1 MKKVLFLVIFNL
13 ISYDIFC
20 QDLTARLTSSL
31 NEASKDIP
39 SDKLF
44 LHLDRNLYHAGDTIR
59 FQAYVRD
66 SRTGIFMTESSSMY
80 AMLINSSH
88 KMIDS
93 ARFRIILAAVPGWLK
108 IPPDAPTG
116 DYSILAFTSSDMNFN
131 PSYAFSTP
139 IRIEPLR
146 TSLID
151 KEKKPGSK
159 DTLNFDLFP
168 PETTTD
174 LKFLPEGGT
183 FIYGI
188 SQKLAFNA
196 VTSTGR
202 TLQVT
207 GTVFRENGVKITD
220 FKPGAYGPGILE
232 FTPASGH
239 TYYAEL
245 DGSQFKGKKWLLP
258 VPQESGVALKIG
270 YQNDETID
278 IVLMGRQAGNTP
290 YLLTVTMNNILVF
303 SETVKIDSLFRKKI
317 RADKLPAGTAY
328 VTLFDN
334 ELRPV
339 AERLVF
345 LNNQK
350 RMNVALKVAR
360 KEYFRGEETELKLT
374 TTDLAGK
381 GISSLVSVSVAD
393 SATGYSSS
401 IPSQEIESAFLF
413 DKVFYDNLPLR
424 IRMAGLNIA
433 DSKAMDI
440 LLLTYGFRRFV
451 PKEITAGPDI
461 EMVNYD
467 CITITNPGSLK
478 NGRQD
483 FKIVTDVGIDLV
495 NLPLNENREAQLY
508 FDSLDY
514 SVRQILVLP
523 DLKLNRNFNPVN
535 ILFPENRN
543 YYEKAK
549 QAAAFTPYFSKDMPL
564 VIKPEQELNLEGY
577 VPIEGITIK
586 APVQPLKTRAYVDV
600 HSRQYQS
607 AGARTWYKRDFG
619 SASNLE
625 DILYKYNPYRLV
637 TNNMTSSSNRKQL
650 FFRAT
655 SSYLNGGHTVR
666 INNKDVFIP
675 DDRESAALFVVDNTP
690 VGNDYEMIAQMP
702 VSQIASVTFLKGP
715 QGFSMYGNKAVGGVV
730 FITTYTGSG
739 YTEKQIDKMNEVVR
753 SDALMK
759 EVRLFRTET
768 EFYIPTKE
776 QVLTDPDYR
785 FRSTILWKDNVQVDS
800 TGTITLKYPNNLV
813 GGTAIITVNG
823 VSMNNMPGS
832 GKLSYAVK

>member
-1 MKKVLFLVIFNL
+1 MKRFLFLVLIYL
-13 ISYDIFC
+13 ISYDIYC
-20 QDLTARLTSSL
+20 QDLAAKLTSIL

-39 SDKLF
+39 SDRLF

-88 KMIDS
+88 KTIDS
-93 ARFRIILAAVPGWLK
+93 ARFRIIMAAVPGWLK
-108 IPPDAPTG
+108 IPADAPTG
-116 DYSILAFTSSDMNFN
+116 DYSVLAFTSSDMNFN
-131 PSYAFSTP
+131 PSFSFSTP
-139 IRIEPLR
+139 VRIEPMK
-146 TSLID
+146 SAGPD
-151 KEKKPGSK
+151 MEKKAGSR
-159 DTLNFDLFP
+159 DTLNFELP
-168 PETTTD
+168 SPETSTD

-183 FIYGI
+183 FIYGL

-196 VTSTGR
+196 VTSSGR

-207 GTVFRENGVKITD
+207 GTVFREDGLKITD

-232 FTPASGH
+232 FTPVSGH

-270 YQNDETID
+270 YLNDETIE
-278 IVLMGRQAGNTP
+278 IVLRGRKSENVQ

-303 SETVKIDSLFRKKI
+303 SETVKIDSIVRKKI

-328 VTLFDN
+328 VSLYDN

-350 RMNVALKVAR
+350 RMNIALNVSR
-360 KEYFRGEETELKLT
+360 KEYFRGEETELKLS

-381 GISSLVSVSVAD
+381 GISSLISVSVAD

-401 IPSQEIESAFLF
+401 IPSQEIESSFLF

-424 IRMAGLNIA
+424 TRMAGLNLV
-433 DSKAMDI
+433 DSKSMDV

-451 PKEITAGPDI
+451 PKEIIAGPDI

-467 CITITNPGSLK
+467 CITITNPGQEK
-478 NGRQD
+478 KGRAD
-483 FKIVTDVGIDLV
+483 FKIITDIGT
-495 NLPLNENREAQLY
+495 NLLNIPLNENREAQLC

-514 SVRQILVLP
+514 GVRKIMVLP
-523 DLKLNRNFNPVN
+523 DIKPNKNLNPVN

-543 YYEKAK
+543 YYERAK
-549 QAAAFTPYFSKDMPL
+549 QAAAFTQYLNKDLPL
-564 VIKPEQELNLEGY
+564 IQKPEQELNLEGY

-586 APVQPLKTRAYVDV
+586 APVQPVKTRAYVDV
-600 HSRQYQS
+600 HARQYQS
-607 AGARTWYKRDFG
+607 ASARTWYKRDFG
-619 SASNLE
+619 SAYNLE

-655 SSYLNGGHTVR
+655 SSYLNGGHTER

-675 DDRESAALFVVDNTP
+675 EERQSAALFVVDNTP

-702 VSQIASVTFLKGP
+702 VSQIASITFLKGP
-715 QGFSMYGNKAVGGVV
+715 QGFAMYGNKAVGGVV
-730 FITTYTGSG
+730 FITTYSGSG
-739 YTEKQIDKMNEVVR
+739 YTEEQIDKMNEVVR
-753 SDALMK
+753 TDALMK

-776 QVLTDPDYR
+776 EVLIDPDYR

-800 TGTITLKYPNNLV
+800 TGTITLKYPNNLS

-832 GKLSYAVK
+832 GRLSYVIK